1 MSPSHQQGT
10 VLIAALVILLV
21 LTAIG
26 LASMR
31 AASLQERIAGN
42 LLDQELAMQA
52 AEAALRVAEAALK
65 TRELDELVF
74 DRRVFIS
81 FEGVATDPSY
91 SLSKLATLRDS
102 TEAGVAID
110 GEGYLIRIEATGH
123 GRARSD
129 PDRPAMTRT
138 LSSVYMVR
146 K

>member
-10 VLIAALVILLV
+10 VLIAALVILLL

-65 TRELDELVF
+65 TGELDELVF

-123 GRARSD
+123 GRARND
-129 PDRPAMTRT
+129 PDMPAMTRT
-138 LSSVYMVR
+138 LSSVYLVR